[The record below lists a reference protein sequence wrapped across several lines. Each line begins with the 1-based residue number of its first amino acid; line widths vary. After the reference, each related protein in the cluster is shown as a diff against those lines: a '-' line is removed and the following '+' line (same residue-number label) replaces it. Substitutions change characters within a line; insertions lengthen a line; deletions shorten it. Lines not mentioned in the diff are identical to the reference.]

1 MEWMEEGRR
10 KMEEGRSK
18 MEEGRSKMEDV
29 TQNSQISQNF
39 EGWVSDICH
48 TELIA
53 LSAGVE

>member
-1 MEWMEEGRR
+1 
-10 KMEEGRSK
+10 

-29 TQNSQISQNF
+29 TQNSRISQDF

>member
-10 KMEEGRSK
+10 KRDDGRSK

>member
-10 KMEEGRSK
+10 K

>member
-1 MEWMEEGRR
+1 MRG

-29 TQNSQISQNF
+29 TQNSRISQDF

>member
-1 MEWMEEGRR
+1 MEW
-10 KMEEGRSK
+10 